1 MTGTPDAK
9 SGTQDV
15 QSVISGVVDELGSN
29 QKHYAA
35 VSGGTEQLSPE
46 AAAAQPEAQLA
57 ERVAKAF
64 GIYTTPAAAT
74 AAAVAP
80 ATTASQLGPWNTG
93 PIVFGGGT
101 PVGGWGQ
108 LTLFSN
114 GAYNFSG
121 HFHDSGAT
129 SYDTALVLAV
139 KSWSGTVYTF
149 AHKGRVHGTF
159 EAGSRDDNWG
169 DSGTNPAL
177 AQGWGDLW
185 ASWRWEA
192 RTNLDIGPIIS
203 DVLQAIG
210 AAGSVIAIASDRA
223 LKRDAVAVDWSR

>member
-1 MTGTPDAK
+1 MASTQDAQN
-9 SGTQDV
+9 GTQDV
-15 QSVISGVVDELGSN
+15 QSVITNVVHELQSN
-29 QKHYAA
+29 QRHYAA
-35 VSGGTEQLSPE
+35 VSGGTEQLPPE
-46 AAAAQPEAQLA
+46 AAAALPETQLG
-57 ERVAKAF
+57 ERIAKGF
-64 GIYTTPAAAT
+64 GIYTTPAVAAT
-74 AAAVAP
+74 SAVAP

-129 SYDTALVLAV
+129 SYDTALVFAV

-159 EAGSRDDNWG
+159 EAGSRDDDWG
-169 DSGTNPAL
+169 DNGTHPAL

-185 ASWRWEA
+185 AGWRWSA
-192 RTNLDIGPIIS
+192 RTNLDLGPIIS
-203 DVLQAIG
+203 DIIRAIG
-210 AAGSVIAIASDRA
+210 ATGSVIAIVSDRA
-223 LKRDAVAVDWSR
+223 LKRDVVAVDWSR